1 MWRLLS
7 CWRSRTLIGGAGTL
21 QRAPVLILPTRP
33 RRSVPTWRGLRSVHA
48 FCAAHDIRTR
58 GPGPLVWPVDGGCK
72 TGSAASPSRY
82 GGRPEAGHDSRDAS
96 PYRVVNKHPF
106 GYALGSSSVVQSAQ
120 SQAGCPLFPPPRNGN
135 PAFLLS
141 AGAPGPSGP
150 VRLNGVLRRSATDIL
165 QGARDIQ
172 VERIHECRKE
182 GMTRAKE
189 KAFLL
194 RCRAVF
200 VSGVG
205 GYPPLRNGIGV
216 RQGGRVRHGRQ

>member
-1 MWRLLS
+1 
-7 CWRSRTLIGGAGTL
+7 
-21 QRAPVLILPTRP
+21 
-33 RRSVPTWRGLRSVHA
+33 
-48 FCAAHDIRTR
+48 
-58 GPGPLVWPVDGGCK
+58 LVAKEGR
-72 TGSAASPSRY
+72 AASPSRY